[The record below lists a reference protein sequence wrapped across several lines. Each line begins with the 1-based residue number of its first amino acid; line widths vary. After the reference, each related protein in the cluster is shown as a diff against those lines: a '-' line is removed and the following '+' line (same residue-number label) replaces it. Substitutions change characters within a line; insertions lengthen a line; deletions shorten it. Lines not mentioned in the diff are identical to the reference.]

1 MRRLFVFLAEICQT
15 SSSGFQPKFIKRRIS
30 TWYLV
35 KGCGQFFTARNMV
48 SKKSAT
54 QAGGS
59 VHGFLLEGCSGKA
72 QNRDV
77 WDEIVGSE
85 VLCCISGR
93 WFKVGLRKCAG
104 QLGELFRQKSKLKC
118 VRWNHR
124 VYMGSEVLWC
134 ILGRWLRMDLQTCPV
149 QLEDML
155 NNGPQINK
163 PWFMKIV
170 GVPVYPS
177 NINGDMILV
186 KWHPPIEQL
195 FGVYSSRATSTQNG
209 NPWDAPSQNSLH
221 IWYKFGFLCNS
232 VGKYSKHF
240 G

>member
-1 MRRLFVFLAEICQT
+1 
-15 SSSGFQPKFIKRRIS
+15 
-30 TWYLV
+30 
-35 KGCGQFFTARNMV
+35 
-48 SKKSAT
+48 
-54 QAGGS
+54 
-59 VHGFLLEGCSGKA
+59 
-72 QNRDV
+72 
-77 WDEIVGSE
+77 
-85 VLCCISGR
+85 
-93 WFKVGLRKCAG
+93 
-104 QLGELFRQKSKLKC
+104 
-118 VRWNHR
+118 
-124 VYMGSEVLWC
+124 
-134 ILGRWLRMDLQTCPV
+134 MDLQTCPV